1 MATCRLALNP
11 RVKEVVSDPKLK
23 DIFHVSLMNRLGVQL
38 RKLVQHEL
46 WSDFSAFTLL
56 SNNLYLEIQIVLGKY
71 VDNLTEF
78 FLSEIQQ
85 IVILT

>member
-1 MATCRLALNP
+1 MVTCRLALNP
-11 RVKEVVSDPKLK
+11 RVKKVVSDPKLK

-46 WSDFSAFTLL
+46 RGDFSAFSLL

-78 FLSEIQQ
+78 FLREIQQ